1 MFKHLLIAT
10 DGSAASEKAVACGL
24 ALAKALRAPVT
35 LVTVTEAWTEA
46 AYATVPTRS
55 MIEVYEK
62 AAAGNAAATLD
73 AAKRAAQDAGV
84 TCRTLHIREQHAP
97 EGIIRAAK
105 EEGCDVIVVGAH
117 GRGPVERVLLGS
129 TSLKV
134 LTFSAVPVLVCR

>member
-10 DGSAASEKAVACGL
+10 DGSAASEKAVVACGL

-97 EGIIRAAK
+97 E
-105 EEGCDVIVVGAH
+105 
-117 GRGPVERVLLGS
+117 
-129 TSLKV
+129 
-134 LTFSAVPVLVCR
+134 